1 MKPPL
6 PIEWSQAARDDLARL
21 YLHIAPQNPAAA
33 LALHQRI
40 IGCISLL
47 AARPHIGRP
56 GRVPG
61 TRELVIANTA
71 YIVPYRVS
79 GKRLQILRV
88 YHSSSKWPESLPGDT
103 I

>member
-1 MKPPL
+1 
-6 PIEWSQAARDDLARL
+6 
-21 YLHIAPQNPAAA
+21 
-33 LALHQRI
+33 
-40 IGCISLL
+40 
-47 AARPHIGRP
+47 
-56 GRVPG
+56 VPG

-88 YHSSSKWPESLPGDT
+88 YHSSRKWPESLPGDT